1 MTSVS
6 ADDDE
11 LLLVQS
17 SDSQP
22 SAESSR
28 LHLDTSKVAE
38 QRLQSEQ
45 VGTTQKAAAVTE
57 QLKALNSQ
65 LKSQAEKCS
74 SVAHA
79 LSSETQQYQY
89 RFSAVLMQNVL
100 NELIHIQ
107 ARSAQDA
114 LIKGFVRWRQVATSK
129 ALDPR
134 LNVLA
139 SSFGFTLSRL
149 VQALDR
155 RMVRAKRSSLNA
167 IRGATAIQRY
177 EANWSQAKAEE
188 EKSVRRRTQEANVQL
203 TALQQKR
210 GELEAFIEE
219 LSQKEKTYKEEIKH
233 LTEEK
238 KADSARVAS
247 LQTQPRRSSRS
258 RARDLAERVQD
269 LEEENRDLRDK
280 VDSMEAN
287 VTVFLKE
294 MSALLDHSSYQGGQG
309 EEGHG
314 SEEERRPKRGR

>member
-1 MTSVS
+1 MTSAS

-38 QRLQSEQ
+38 QRLLSEQ

-65 LKSQAEKCS
+65 LKSQTEKCS
-74 SVAHA
+74 SVAHI

-89 RFSAVLMQNVL
+89 RFSAVLMQNVM

-107 ARSAQDA
+107 ARSAKDA
-114 LIKGFVRWRQVATSK
+114 LIKGFVRWRQVAACKGS
-129 ALDPR
+129 DPR
-134 LNVLA
+134 LKVLA
-139 SSFGFTLSRL
+139 SSFGFTVSRL

-155 RMVRAKRSSLNA
+155 RVDRTKRACLNA
-167 IRGATAIQRY
+167 VRSATAIHRY

-188 EKSVRRRTQEANVQL
+188 EKTVRRRTKEASVQL
-203 TALQQKR
+203 AAMQQKR
-210 GELEAFIEE
+210 SELEAYIEE
-219 LSQKEKTYKEEIKH
+219 LAQKEKTYKEEIKH

-294 MSALLDHSSYQGGQG
+294 MSSLLDHSSYQGGQG

>member
-1 MTSVS
+1 MTSLS
-6 ADDDE
+6 AEDDE
-11 LLLVQS
+11 LMLVQS

-28 LHLDTSKVAE
+28 LHLDSSKVAE

-45 VGTTQKAAAVTE
+45 VDATQKAAAVTE
-57 QLKALNSQ
+57 QLKALNTQ

-74 SVAHA
+74 SVAQT
-79 LSSETQQYQY
+79 LSTETQQYQY
-89 RFSAVLMQNVL
+89 RFSAVLMQNVM

-107 ARSAQDA
+107 SRSAKSA
-114 LIKGFVRWRQVATSK
+114 LIKGFVRWRQAAAFKTM
-129 ALDPR
+129 DPR
-134 LNVLA
+134 LKILA
-139 SSFGFTLSRL
+139 NSFGFTVNRL

-155 RMVRAKRSSLNA
+155 RVNREKTACFNKIRA
-167 IRGATAIQRY
+167 ATAIQRW
-177 EANWSQAKAEE
+177 EANWSLVKVEEDKA
-188 EKSVRRRTQEANVQL
+188 VRRRTQEANVQL
-203 TALQQKR
+203 AALQQKR

-219 LSQKEKTYKEEIKH
+219 LAQKEKTYKEEIKH

-287 VTVFLKE
+287 VTAFLKE
-294 MSALLDHSSYQGGQG
+294 MSSLLDHSSYQGGQG

-314 SEEERRPKRGR
+314 SEEERRPIRGR